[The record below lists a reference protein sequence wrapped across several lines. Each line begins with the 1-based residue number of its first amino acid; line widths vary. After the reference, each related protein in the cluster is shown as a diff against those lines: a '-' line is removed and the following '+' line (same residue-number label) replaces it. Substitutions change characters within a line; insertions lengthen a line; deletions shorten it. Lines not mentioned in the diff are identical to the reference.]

1 MQNAIESRL
10 AATLH
15 SQSGILFAE
24 PALVARENYSG
35 RDILAPNSRFIPEYQ
50 DERGYL
56 TVERWIM
63 SRSAADNRIPKEHEG
78 ISRLRLADGESVLL
92 TEAAARCGELL
103 FGDCL
108 DRWPLVKLLDIGGA
122 PLTPSYGGPP
132 EAPPITFH
140 VHSGA
145 IVNGHAQPPGK
156 LEAYFFPPLDLPPY
170 HQNPGRVISRLG
182 IRPHVTK
189 EDVLA
194 ALREFGNSDAMY
206 ALGQIYEVHPYD
218 GWIIHPGCLHAP
230 GPWPTIEVQV
240 PQDDY
245 NLAAWRFGERVAD
258 PDQRRELW
266 QTMGLRGLADEHDF
280 LAQVVD
286 WELSSDPQFEKKYR
300 KTARPID
307 NGSWGRRLQIFFEM
321 FYGEALEI
329 EPGAEYRLAAAPQ
342 PWTGL
347 VWSGAGTVNGMP
359 VGADYCRAQSEFLV
373 TPGHE
378 VLFRN
383 SDAGNRLIV
392 YLIFPYQRNR

>member
-1 MQNAIESRL
+1 MQNSIPSRL
-10 AATLH
+10 AATLE
-15 SQSGILFAE
+15 SQRGVLFAE
-24 PALVARENYSG
+24 PALVGRENYSG
-35 RDILAPNSRFIPEYQ
+35 RDILAPNSQFIPEFQ

-63 SRSAADNRIPKEHEG
+63 SLSAAVNRLPRAHEG
-78 ISRLRLADGESVLL
+78 ISRLRLTDGEPVLL
-92 TEAAARCGELL
+92 TEAAAACGERL
-103 FGDCL
+103 FGSCL

-122 PLTPSYGGPP
+122 PVVPSYGGAP

-140 VHSGA
+140 VHSGE
-145 IVNGHAQPPGK
+145 IVNGRAQGPGK

-170 HQNPGRVISRLG
+170 NQDPGRVISRLG
-182 IRPHVTK
+182 VRPRVTR

-194 ALREFGNSDAMY
+194 ALGEFGDSDAMY
-206 ALGQIYEVHPYD
+206 ALGQPYEVRPYD

-258 PDQRRELW
+258 PAARRELW
-266 QTMGLRGLADEHDF
+266 RAMGLRGLADERDF

-286 WELSSDPQFEKKYR
+286 WELSADPEFEKKYR
-300 KTARPID
+300 QAARTLES
-307 NGSWGRRLQIFFEM
+307 GSWGRRLQIFFEM

-329 EPGAEYRLAAAPQ
+329 EPGAEYRCPASPE

-347 VWSGAGTVNGMP
+347 VWSGAGSLNGMP
-359 VGADYCRAQSEFLV
+359 VGADYRRSNNEFLV

-378 VLFRN
+378 ALFHN
-383 SDAGNRLIV
+383 SAAGERLVV
-392 YLIFPYQRNR
+392 YRIFPYRIG